1 MKLRKLLTY
10 CAMLFVAPLCAA
22 NNAVAYQVA
31 SPDEAVVLIVTP
43 GDSLYVSVAVDG
55 ITYAR
60 TTVGLDV
67 RGVGVIGNNATVSA
81 VEQRHVEGEIK
92 VIEGENPSVY
102 ENFNEMTLDMG
113 DFSLICRAYN
123 EGVAWRM
130 VTRLDKENVIIN
142 NEMVDFTFTGA
153 PAVWFSEAPAAMNQ
167 WELSYVRYNSLSAIP
182 AGKFGVNPMMVKYED
197 TGLGFT
203 IIESDIDDFPGMF
216 LQSLGNGHLVGK
228 YACYPKTTNNGS
240 IYDDQRVLTRYEY
253 IARTVGNR
261 EYPWRGIIVS
271 RADVELLNNDLVYM
285 LADEQKLTDTSWIKG
300 GKTGFDWLVDGVLEG
315 VDIPNGPEH
324 PRSLELFKY
333 WVDFCAEYG
342 LEYMCCDAGWDES
355 YMAALCQYAA
365 ERNVKIFVWD
375 FYNMML
381 QDEARL
387 DRFKKYGIAGV
398 KVDFIARDDQLA
410 INWLAQMAEMTA
422 KRQMLLLM
430 HGCPKPTGLHRT
442 YPNIISYEAVHG
454 LENNKWDRSCNP
466 TYMVEWP
473 FLRML
478 GGAADATPGL
488 LSNCTYRHFAIKPTG
503 RPDCT
508 GTRANGMAMYVVFHQ
523 TLGFISDSP
532 TEYYKVPDIM
542 EWLKLVPTVWDET
555 LPLAGEM
562 SEYIV
567 MARRK
572 GQEWWVGAMNKMDNQ
587 RSQYSRDIHIDFSFL
602 TPGVTYEAHIIKDVE
617 DSNRDA
623 SLYEIE
629 RTELTAESAAD
640 YWLANGGGIAMHIY
654 PKGSDN
660 VPSIEHDNASDI
672 SVRYDATT
680 QHLTVDS
687 SSLIETLYIIDVL
700 GRIQPIEA
708 LLPARH
714 IELPLH
720 SLHRGVYWLMTSTA
734 QERISS
740 QFIK

>member
-1 MKLRKLLTY
+1 
-10 CAMLFVAPLCAA
+10 
-22 NNAVAYQVA
+22 
-31 SPDEAVVLIVTP
+31 
-43 GDSLYVSVAVDG
+43 
-55 ITYAR
+55 
-60 TTVGLDV
+60 
-67 RGVGVIGNNATVSA
+67 
-81 VEQRHVEGEIK
+81 
-92 VIEGENPSVY
+92 
-102 ENFNEMTLDMG
+102 
-113 DFSLICRAYN
+113 
-123 EGVAWRM
+123 
-130 VTRLDKENVIIN
+130 
-142 NEMVDFTFTGA
+142 
-153 PAVWFSEAPAAMNQ
+153 
-167 WELSYVRYNSLSAIP
+167 
-182 AGKFGVNPMMVKYED
+182 
-197 TGLGFT
+197 
-203 IIESDIDDFPGMF
+203 
-216 LQSLGNGHLVGK
+216 
-228 YACYPKTTNNGS
+228 
-240 IYDDQRVLTRYEY
+240 
-253 IARTVGNR
+253 
-261 EYPWRGIIVS
+261 
-271 RADVELLNNDLVYM
+271 
-285 LADEQKLTDTSWIKG
+285 
-300 GKTGFDWLVDGVLEG
+300 
-315 VDIPNGPEH
+315 
-324 PRSLELFKY
+324 
-333 WVDFCAEYG
+333 
-342 LEYMCCDAGWDES
+342 
-355 YMAALCQYAA
+355 
-365 ERNVKIFVWD
+365 
-375 FYNMML
+375 
-381 QDEARL
+381 
-387 DRFKKYGIAGV
+387 
-398 KVDFIARDDQLA
+398 
-410 INWLAQMAEMTA
+410 
-422 KRQMLLLM
+422 
-430 HGCPKPTGLHRT
+430 
-442 YPNIISYEAVHG
+442 
-454 LENNKWDRSCNP
+454 
-466 TYMVEWP
+466 
-473 FLRML
+473 
-478 GGAADATPGL
+478 
-488 LSNCTYRHFAIKPTG
+488 
-503 RPDCT
+503 
-508 GTRANGMAMYVVFHQ
+508 MAMYVVFHQ

-640 YWLANGGGIAMHIY
+640 YWLANGGGIAMRIY

-680 QHLTVDS
+680 QYLTVDS